1 VRYIGNRSS
10 GKMGLAV
17 AEEAARRGAMVT
29 LLYGAIS
36 VPLPEGV
43 HAIHAPTAEDMA
55 VGVKSLA
62 GIADA
67 LIMAAAVADFR
78 VNGVAT
84 AKIKKEHFEHE
95 QSMRIQLR
103 PTSDI
108 LSSVADL
115 PLVKVGFAAETEN
128 LLTNA
133 QDKLRRKGLDM
144 IVGNDVTAE
153 GSGFGADTNQVVLV
167 AHDGSAEE
175 LPLLSKREVAARILD
190 RVQALL
196 AERDDGHGR
205 D

>member
-1 VRYIGNRSS
+1 
-10 GKMGLAV
+10 
-17 AEEAARRGAMVT
+17 
-29 LLYGAIS
+29 
-36 VPLPEGV
+36 
-43 HAIHAPTAEDMA
+43 
-55 VGVKSLA
+55 
-62 GIADA
+62 
-67 LIMAAAVADFR
+67 
-78 VNGVAT
+78 
-84 AKIKKEHFEHE
+84 
-95 QSMRIQLR
+95 
-103 PTSDI
+103 
-108 LSSVADL
+108 
-115 PLVKVGFAAETEN
+115 VKVGFAAETEN